1 MLRIDGVLEFDD
13 DLVRRIDAGTLLE
26 HDSREEV
33 EIRAVALHA
42 VELLVE
48 AHPQPTTAASL
59 DWVLWTHGGAP
70 RYKAHPRHR
79 APTTAY

>member
-1 MLRIDGVLEFDD
+1 
-13 DLVRRIDAGTLLE
+13 LLE

-48 AHPQPTTAASL
+48 AHPSPTTAASL
-59 DWVLWTHGGAP
+59 DWVLWTRGGAP